1 MQSLFDD
8 AQIVRNG
15 RWNLVCVGGSFGSYS
30 AAARR
35 LNGIKNQLGE
45 GGGGGGEDDEGDEE
59 SDDEESDEGED
70 EDYGDEGGGSSG
82 EAWICGI

>member
-1 MQSLFDD
+1 D

-15 RWNLVCVGGSFGSYS
+15 RWNLVCVGGTFGSFS

-35 LNGIKNQLGE
+35 LSGIKSQLGE
-45 GGGGGGEDDEGDEE
+45 GGGGDEE
-59 SDDEESDEGED
+59 EESDEEESD
-70 EDYGDEGGGSSG
+70 EEEYEEDEGGGGYSGSG